1 MGGGG
6 GAISN
11 NVFHQADPQLI
22 CSSLGE
28 LEKEDVE
35 VLYFNFSEMLCI
47 FSIRVLHISLSQ
59 EWNDY

>member
-6 GAISN
+6 GAIN
-11 NVFHQADPQLI
+11 NKVFHQADPQLI

-59 EWNDY
+59 E